1 MFTAEDATHVM
12 ELGADGIQ
20 AATRFVATE
29 ECDASDAYKQAYV
42 NASDDDVIIIKSP
55 VGMPGRA
62 IKNAFIERMLA
73 APDKIFPLF

>member
-1 MFTAEDATHVM
+1 MSW

-42 NASDDDVIIIKSP
+42 NASDEDVIIIKSP
-55 VGMPGRA
+55 VGMPDVPSKMPLLNECLLHR
-62 IKNAFIERMLA
+62 IKSPTALTA
-73 APDKIFPLF
+73 